1 MTTISNPKA
10 LQTTFAPMG
19 LTHVPEVAKPAPT
32 EGPYDWGT
40 DCFVFRPDMTAAH
53 LS

>member
-1 MTTISNPKA
+1 MTTITDPKA
-10 LQTTFAPMG
+10 LQTIFAPID

-40 DCFVFRPDMTAAH
+40 DCFVFRADRTDAH
-53 LS
+53 LA